1 MTLHLSRLLTQ
12 RAGLTPDREAY
23 VSGDQRFTFAQFEQR
38 THRLAEYLRD
48 NGVQAKDRVAVC
60 AKNGEFICTA
70 LFAAAHLGA
79 TLVVLNWRLSEAEL
93 DYALADSTPK
103 ALLSEAAF
111 GATLAPIAARHPE
124 WLLIG
129 SGEGAVGAS
138 YDDIQQTAAAETV
151 TWASAADAPAVIMY
165 TSGTTGRPKGAML
178 GHDALINTAISTTAT
193 LDWNCDYR
201 FLLVAPLF
209 HIGGLSPLICNM
221 LRGCTCVLA
230 ADFDPVGIW
239 EVIQRERINM
249 MMTVP
254 LMLQAMFQVAR
265 SREVDASSLAWVICG
280 ASMVPPE
287 LIEAGAALGVA
298 VQQVY
303 GITECCGALTFW
315 TQHMGMA
322 HRDSHGRAILNS
334 EVKIVDPNTQQNLSS
349 GQEGEI
355 WFRGP
360 MLFSGYWNNPDA
372 TSAVLVDGWYRTG
385 DIGRLDEEG
394 FLHVIDRLKDMI
406 ISGGENIY
414 PAEIE
419 AVLGHLDGIAELAV
433 VGQPDER
440 YGEVPVA
447 FIVRKEG
454 SALSEA
460 DVIKAC
466 RDSLAGYKCVKRVQW
481 MTALPRNSV
490 GKVLKRELQE
500 ARG

>member
-23 VSGDQRFTFAQFEQR
+23 VSGNQRFSFARFEQR

-48 NGVQAKDRVAVC
+48 NGVQPRDRIAIC
-60 AKNGEFICTA
+60 AKNGEFICAA

-79 TLVVLNWRLSEAEL
+79 TLVVLNWRLSSAEL
-93 DYALADSTPK
+93 DYALTDSTPV

-111 GATLAPIAARHPE
+111 SAALAPAVEKHPQ

-129 SGEGAVGAS
+129 SGDGALGES
-138 YDDIQQTAAAETV
+138 YAGIQQTAAAQRLVWEGPEG
-151 TWASAADAPAVIMY
+151 APAVIMY

-178 GHDALINTAISTTAT
+178 SHRALINTAISTTAT

-239 EVIQRERINM
+239 DVIQRERINM

-265 SREVDASSLAWVICG
+265 SREVDTSSLAWVICG

-287 LIEAGAALGVA
+287 LIDAGAALGIA

-322 HRDSHGRAILNS
+322 HKHSHGRAILNS
-334 EVKIVDPNTQQNLSS
+334 EVTIVDPNTQRSLAA

-360 MLFSGYWNNPDA
+360 MVFAGYWNNPEA
-372 TSAVLVDGWYRTG
+372 TRAVLVDGWYRTG
-385 DIGRLDEEG
+385 DIGRLDEHG

-419 AVLGHLDGIAELAV
+419 AVLGQLDGIAELAV

-447 FIVRKEG
+447 FIVRKADA
-454 SALSEA
+454 ALSEA
-460 DVIKAC
+460 DVITAC

-481 MTALPRNSV
+481 MSALPRNSV

-500 ARG
+500 SAR

>member
-1 MTLHLSRLLTQ
+1 MTLHLSRLLSQ

-23 VSGDQRFTFAQFEQR
+23 VSGNQRFTFAQFEQR

-48 NGVQAKDRVAVC
+48 NKVQPGDRIAVC
-60 AKNGEFICTA
+60 AKNGEFICAA
-70 LFAAAHLGA
+70 LFATAHLGA
-79 TLVVLNWRLSEAEL
+79 TLVVLNWRLSGVEL
-93 DYALADSTPK
+93 DYALADSTPM

-111 GATLAPIAARHPE
+111 SATLAPIAARHPE

-129 SGEGAVGAS
+129 SGEGALGVP
-138 YDDIQQTAAAETV
+138 YDSIQQSGTAERIVWALAE
-151 TWASAADAPAVIMY
+151 SAPAVIMY

-178 GHDALINTAISTTAT
+178 SHHALISTAMSTTAT

-209 HIGGLSPLICNM
+209 HIGGLAPLICNM
-221 LRGCTCVLA
+221 LRGSTCVLA
-230 ADFDPVGIW
+230 ADFDPIGIW

-254 LMLQAMFQVAR
+254 LMLNAMFQVAR
-265 SREVDASSLAWVICG
+265 SREVDTSSLVWVICG

-287 LIEAGAALGVA
+287 LIDAGAALGIA

-303 GITECCGALTFW
+303 GITECCGALAFW
-315 TQHMGMA
+315 TQHMGME
-322 HRDSHGRAILNS
+322 HKNSHGRAVLNS
-334 EVKIVDPNTQQNLSS
+334 ELQIVEPGSLDSLPTGS
-349 GQEGEI
+349 EGEI

-372 TSAVLVDGWYRTG
+372 TRAVLIDGWYRTG
-385 DIGRLDEEG
+385 DIGRLDEQG
-394 FLHVIDRLKDMI
+394 FLHVIDRLKDLI

-433 VGQPDER
+433 AGQPDER

-454 SALSEA
+454 ATLSEA

-500 ARG
+500 VAG